1 MKIINT
7 ILLAVLLNTG
17 LSVTAQ
23 IAISTDGS
31 APDSSAMVDVNSNA
45 KGVLPPRMTTVQ
57 MSAINNPV
65 AGLIVYNID
74 SADYFGFNG
83 SRWIPFWGNQNGSIP
98 PCGTPISYEGQT
110 YNTILIGTQCWMAE
124 NLNVGIRIDGTA
136 SPDSSAIEKYCY
148 SDSED
153 SCDVYGGLY
162 TYGEMLNG
170 DNPTSGNVQGI
181 CPPGW
186 HIPTDTAWKT
196 LESYLGMSI
205 VDVNKTGWRGT
216 SEGNMLKE
224 TGTIHWASD
233 SGTTN
238 SSGFTALGGGQRTSS
253 SPYFSDLKLKGY
265 WWAAND
271 DGAKSIA
278 WGRILSSSHSDV
290 NRDRYQKGNGQ
301 SVRCLR
307 D

>member
-65 AGLIVYNID
+65 AGLVVYNID
-74 SADYFGFNG
+74 SSDYFGFNG
-83 SRWIPFWGNQNGSIP
+83 SRWIPFWGDQNSSIP
-98 PCGTPISYEGQT
+98 PCGAPISYEGQT

-148 SDSED
+148 NDSE
-153 SCDVYGGLY
+153 SNCDVYGGLY
-162 TYGEMLNG
+162 QWGEALN
-170 DNPTSGNVQGI
+170 NVPSGQGNIQGI
-181 CPPGW
+181 CPTGW
-186 HIPTDTAWKT
+186 HIPRDNEWKT
-196 LESYLGMSI
+196 LEIYLGMSSS
-205 VDVNKTGWRGT
+205 DADSTGLRGT
-216 SEGNMLKE
+216 DQGSKLKE
-224 TGTIHWASD
+224 TGVTHWINNIDA
-233 SGTTN
+233 TN
-238 SSGFTALGGGQRTSS
+238 SSGFTALGGGRRTSI
-253 SPYFSDLKLKGY
+253 LKDFKGLKDYGY
-265 WWAAND
+265 WWSSD
-271 DGAKSIA
+271 DFSAKSSA
-278 WGRILSSSHSDV
+278 YGRALSGAD
-290 NRDRYQKGNGQ
+290 GQ
-301 SVRCLR
+301 IERKNYTKERGYSVRCLR

>member
-31 APDSSAMVDVNSNA
+31 EPDSSAMVDVNSNA

-65 AGLIVYNID
+65 AGLVVYNID
-74 SADYFGFNG
+74 SSDYFGFNG
-83 SRWIPFWGNQNGSIP
+83 SRWIPFWGDQNSSIP
-98 PCGTPISYEGQT
+98 PCGAPISYGGQT
-110 YNTILIGTQCWMAE
+110 YGTILIGTQCWMAE

-148 SDSED
+148 NDSE
-153 SCDVYGGLY
+153 SNCDVYGGLY

-186 HIPTDTAWKT
+186 HIPADTAWKT
-196 LESYLGMSI
+196 LENYLGMSI

-224 TGTIHWASD
+224 TGTIHWISNIGA
-233 SGTTN
+233 TN
-238 SSGFTALGGGQRTSS
+238 SSGFTALGGGRRTSS
-253 SPYFSDLKLKGY
+253 LKDFKGLKDYGY
-265 WWAAND
+265 WWSSD
-271 DGAKSIA
+271 DFGAKSNA
-278 WGRILSSSHSDV
+278 YGRTLRGADGKIERASYTKE
-290 NRDRYQKGNGQ
+290 RGY